1 MVHVTDIIHIVHI
14 TIPVLAHEQEH
25 VSNAYK
31 KSTLINGT
39 VINTSVIQR
48 IIHSA
53 SNLSSESF
61 DDIMTAWN
69 KRREKNRTSQMQQS
83 KEHNQLR
90 YDGYALSY
98 SFLYSFNGSLYIG
111 SPCSSNFG
119 VERSFNV

>member
-1 MVHVTDIIHIVHI
+1 MVQVTDTIHIVHI
-14 TIPVLAHEQEH
+14 TIHVPAHEQEH

-31 KSTLINGT
+31 KATQINEK
-39 VINTSVIQR
+39 VINTSVIQHS
-48 IIHSA
+48 IHFA

-61 DDIMTAWN
+61 DDIMTTWN
-69 KRREKNRTSQMQQS
+69 KRQEKNRTSQMQQS